1 VADAGTFR
9 WLGASLLAGG
19 LVATVIVMVV
29 VVLGGG
35 SDTGVAKGGPLAEP
49 GFRMGET
56 AAIDVGKSGTYGM
69 ETITNHGR
77 ATAVLDRIA
86 FVDRSSGLEILGP
99 LVMHLRDQPGAP
111 ALAAGLIRRFP
122 PPHDGV
128 TLHRLAGFRIAPHR
142 SWRDD
147 AEVLIGFRAHRT
159 GVLFY
164 RALELYYHVGK
175 KRYVA
180 AYPDPLT
187 ICAPYSFPLSRCK
200 PP

>member
-1 VADAGTFR
+1 
-9 WLGASLLAGG
+9 LLAGG
-19 LVATVIVMVV
+19 LVAVV
-29 VVLGGG
+29 VVVVMLTGG
-35 SDTGVAKGGPLAEP
+35 SGRGVIRGGPLAEP
-49 GFRMGET
+49 RLRMGE
-56 AAIDVGKSGTYGM
+56 AAAMDVGKSGTYGM

-77 ATAVLDRIA
+77 ATAGLDRIA
-86 FVDRSSGLEILGP
+86 FVDRSPGLEILGP
-99 LVMHLRDQPGAP
+99 LVMHMRDQPGAP

-122 PPHDGV
+122 PPHEGA
-128 TLHRLAGFRIAPHR
+128 TLHPVAGFRISPHR

-164 RALELYYHVGK
+164 RALELYYHVGD

-180 AYPDPLT
+180 TYPDPLA

>member
-1 VADAGTFR
+1 VARARTIR

-19 LVATVIVMVV
+19 LAATVVVV
-29 VVLGGG
+29 VVLTGG
-35 SDTGVAKGGPLAEP
+35 SGRGVVRGGPLAEP
-49 GFRMGET
+49 GFRMGE
-56 AAIDVGKSGTYGM
+56 AAAMDVGKAGTYGM

-86 FVDRSSGLEILGP
+86 FVDRTPGLEILGP
-99 LVMHLRDQPGAP
+99 LVMHVRNRPGTP
-111 ALAAGLIRRFP
+111 ALATGLIRRFP
-122 PPHDGV
+122 PPHEGAA
-128 TLHRLAGFRIAPHR
+128 LHPVAAFRISPHR

-164 RALELYYHVGK
+164 RALELHYHVGDR
-175 KRYVA
+175 RYIA
-180 AYPDPLT
+180 TYPDPLT
-187 ICAPYSFPLSRCK
+187 VCVPYSFPLSRCK